1 MKKVVS
7 IVLLVCM
14 LTGATFSNP
23 VPLLWMFGKE
33 FLKAIF
39 IGGTI
44 DIVEDLF
51 DKEYMIGWMPC
62 SFQEVYGS
70 YESYEGEMQVCY
82 AVDEGMSECAVE
94 PKCIRMN

>member
-14 LTGATFSNP
+14 LTGVSLSSP
-23 VPLLWMFGKE
+23 VPLVWMFCKE
-33 FLKAIF
+33 VLKAVF

-44 DIVEDLF
+44 DIVEDMF
-51 DKEYMIGWMPC
+51 DKEYMLGWMPC

-70 YESYEGEMQVCY
+70 YESWEGEMQVCY
-82 AVDEGMSECAVE
+82 AVDEGMSECSVE